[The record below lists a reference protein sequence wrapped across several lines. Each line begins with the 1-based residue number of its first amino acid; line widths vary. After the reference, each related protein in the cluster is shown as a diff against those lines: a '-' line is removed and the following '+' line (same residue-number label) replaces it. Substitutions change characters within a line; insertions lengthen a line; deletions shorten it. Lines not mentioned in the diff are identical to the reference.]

1 MNCSL
6 FSNSLGALLHNFAS
20 AQSVALVRSR
30 REKQLVLGFVCFN
43 LAITRVFDQ
52 FNIKQMIR
60 QKFPLI
66 TVYFAQ
72 CFSEL
77 ATAAEH
83 CKLSSREGE
92 KQKQL
97 DSAPRFLLLLC

>member
-1 MNCSL
+1 MHKVWPYVAC
-6 FSNSLGALLHNFAS
+6 GEAALA
-20 AQSVALVRSR
+20 
-30 REKQLVLGFVCFN
+30 VLGFVCFN

-72 CFSEL
+72 CSSQP
-77 ATAAEH
+77 AMTQQRQR
-83 CKLSSREGE
+83 CKLSREGE

-97 DSAPRFLLLLC
+97 DS